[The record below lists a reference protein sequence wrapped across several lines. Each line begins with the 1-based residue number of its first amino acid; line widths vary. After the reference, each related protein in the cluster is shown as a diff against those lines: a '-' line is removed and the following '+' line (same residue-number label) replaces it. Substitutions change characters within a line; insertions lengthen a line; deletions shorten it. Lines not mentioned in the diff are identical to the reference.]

1 MKFKIVFSAAEKKS
15 RHEAAARF
23 VISRKP
29 KPTKSLV
36 LIHFPARNMT
46 LSYYNDQFDLHCG
59 DLVFVD
65 GKLEGFRGHV
75 VDVCYTFKIN
85 LSDYKRVISVA
96 DTKVHGEFH
105 FAGSH
110 FVTFDRSALPYEQ
123 VITWFKAPEKEDTE
137 IVSEQDGSGFQLNDL
152 QTMKISDAIAE
163 RGHDYY
169 RENRVRYIS
178 LDKTRVRA
186 IVEGTQPYEL
196 ECDYIDGEIRNL
208 VCDCFCTYACK
219 HMFAAMLQLKETLTF
234 IEKHYPGRFE
244 ESRYF
249 AAVCKEMLLNTAMAG
264 RETGSIVL

>member
-1 MKFKIVFSAAEKKS
+1 MNS
-15 RHEAAARF
+15 
-23 VISRKP
+23 
-29 KPTKSLV
+29 
-36 LIHFPARNMT
+36 
-46 LSYYNDQFDLHCG
+46 
-59 DLVFVD
+59 
-65 GKLEGFRGHV
+65 
-75 VDVCYTFKIN
+75 
-85 LSDYKRVISVA
+85 
-96 DTKVHGEFH
+96 
-105 FAGSH
+105 GSH

-163 RGHDYY
+163 RGHNYY

-196 ECDYIDGEIRNL
+196 ECDYIDGKIRNL

-234 IEKHYPGRFE
+234 IEKHYPGSFK

-249 AAVCKEMLLNTAMAG
+249 AAVCKETLLNTAMAG
-264 RETGSIVL
+264 RETGSIML

>member
-1 MKFKIVFSAAEKKS
+1 MKFKIVFSAAEKES

-29 KPTKSLV
+29 KPTRSLV

-75 VDVCYTFKIN
+75 VDVCYTFKIK

-169 RENRVRYIS
+169 REKRVR
-178 LDKTRVRA
+178 
-186 IVEGTQPYEL
+186 YEL

-249 AAVCKEMLLNTAMAG
+249 AAVCKETLLNTAMAG
-264 RETGSIVL
+264 RETSSIML